1 MIDGSFR
8 TRLKSGEPL
17 LGAFINIESP
27 TTVEMLAV
35 AGMDFLMI
43 DGEHGPIG
51 PADAVEMIR
60 AAEARG
66 VPILARV
73 GENTQQ
79 VMAKYLDAG
88 AVGTMTP
95 IVGSADDARRAVDS
109 VKYPPVGKRGLAGVR
124 ANDFQTDPGYVAAA
138 NEATVVVVQIE
149 TRTGIERADEII
161 ATEGVDLVFLG
172 PSDLSV
178 ALGVPGETKH
188 PLVLDNHCQT
198 DREDCRG
205 RQGGGHDRAITRR
218 LRVLAPARDTGVPDQ
233 RGRVADRCGGGVFA
247 GSTCLGCGSLR
258 DTLEQPLYR
267 LCRPVDSIDDGRLPR
282 VLRDGPG
289 WGIAVLLVRFR
300 LSCRRILVDCEAR
313 PK

>member
-43 DGEHGPIG
+43 DGEHSPIG
-51 PADAVEMIR
+51 PAEAVEMIR

-88 AVGTMTP
+88 ALGTMTP

-124 ANDFQTDPGYVAAA
+124 VNDFQTDPGYVAAA

-178 ALGVPGETKH
+178 ALGVPGQTKH
-188 PLVLDNHCQT
+188 PLVLDT
-198 DREDCRG
+198 I
-205 RQGGGHDRAITRR
+205 AR
-218 LRVLAPARDTGVPDQ
+218 LTEKIVGFGKAAGTIARSPGDYAYWRQ
-233 RGRVADRCGGGVFA
+233 RGIQVFLTSAGALLIGAAAAYLHEARASDADR
-247 GSTCLGCGSLR
+247 
-258 DTLEQPLYR
+258 
-267 LCRPVDSIDDGRLPR
+267 
-282 VLRDGPG
+282 
-289 WGIAVLLVRFR
+289 
-300 LSCRRILVDCEAR
+300 
-313 PK
+313 